1 MIQPFTTMPL
11 HEENESM
18 LLQKGWYENVD
29 SSCTH
34 NSQKPKIIQIYKYK
48 RIEKQTMAPS
58 IQCHTSWYK

>member
-1 MIQPFTTMPL
+1 
-11 HEENESM
+11 
-18 LLQKGWYENVD
+18 VD

-34 NSQKPKIIQIYKYK
+34 NSQKRKIIQIYKYK